1 MIILNIVPTN
11 VLYNYEL
18 LKENINSLHKKYNF
32 LDISSIGNSILGKNI
47 YAIKLGS
54 GIKKVFY
61 CGSFHANEWI
71 TSVLLMYF
79 IEDYCNCYI
88 SNSLLFGYSIQ
99 ELFNSSSI
107 YIVPMVNPD
116 GVDLVTK
123 SLNIEY
129 PSYKDALK
137 ISKKFNNIPFPLGWK
152 SNITGTDLNLQFP
165 AGWENAKKIKYKQG
179 FTRSC
184 STRLCR
190 IKTT

>member
-1 MIILNIVPTN
+1 MIILSIVPTN

-71 TSVLLMYF
+71 TSILLMHF

-99 ELFNSSSI
+99 EKWFSGCLH
-107 YIVPMVNPD
+107 
-116 GVDLVTK
+116 
-123 SLNIEY
+123 
-129 PSYKDALK
+129 
-137 ISKKFNNIPFPLGWK
+137 
-152 SNITGTDLNLQFP
+152 
-165 AGWENAKKIKYKQG
+165 
-179 FTRSC
+179 
-184 STRLCR
+184 
-190 IKTT
+190 